1 VTTVLHL
8 LAVIGIVFAINLL
21 PAFGPPTWA
30 VLVFVR
36 FQWHDVPPVALIA
49 GGALAATGGRLV
61 LAVGTRKLS
70 GRLSGERRA
79 NLEALGQTLSRSKT
93 GVVASL
99 AVFVFSPLPSAQMF
113 MAAGL
118 ADIPLLPLAG
128 AFLIG
133 RSVSYTGYVTAA
145 GAAQETVHRLLSQ
158 GLTSPSVIA
167 LQVAS
172 LAAVVLMIKVDWI
185 NVIDWTRAR
194 IARLRG
200 RPAPPSV
207 RPLEASAA
215 EGPQRVEDD
224 GDVDPLLEQ
233 RAGDRRQVAKRG
245 DDHRDDA
252 Q

>member
-1 VTTVLHL
+1 VATTVLHL
-8 LAVIGIVFAINLL
+8 MAVIGIVFAINLL

-30 VLVFVR
+30 VLVFAR
-36 FQWHDVPPVALIA
+36 FQWHDVPAAALIA

-79 NLEALGQTLSRSKT
+79 NLTALGQTLARSKT

-128 AFLIG
+128 AFLVG

-145 GAAQETVHRLLSQ
+145 AAAQETVHRLLRQ

-167 LQVAS
+167 LQLAS
-172 LAAVVLMIKVDWI
+172 LAAVVAMIKVDWI

-194 IARLRG
+194 VARMRG
-200 RPAPPSV
+200 KPAPPSV
-207 RPLEASAA
+207 RPLAASA
-215 EGPQRVEDD
+215 PQRAQGVEDD
-224 GDVDPLLEQ
+224 RDPLLQE
-233 RAGDRRQVAKRG
+233 RARDGRQVAKRG
-245 DDHRDDA
+245 DDHCDDA